1 MSIHKLAFVGPEI
14 IHNAFQE
21 MDDNWDMQIPLE
33 KLEDLE
39 REFGLEDEQA
49 RISKDTAVII
59 LFSRLFDSNP
69 QLFADLVAYSAPYS
83 VVCILIPGKDV
94 NKKPLIERTIKEA
107 QLAEATE
114 NDSYNANTPFYFVDY
129 ENAQL
134 EILEAIEAFC
144 YSPIIDEDIKNSIKP
159 MIPGYEE
166 ESYLDEYEENNSEEN
181 VILPQA
187 APDATGQVITITSSK
202 GGSGKSTV
210 AISLGAYLVAA
221 SKDAYEKGKTD
232 KPLKVVSVDL
242 DVRDGQQ
249 WLLMG
254 AKKPPTVMDIIA
266 SGGIPTV
273 ETIPAGVWHSDKTG
287 CDYIFAPKRPRS
299 AKEIPASFYAQLIQA
314 LRSMYDV
321 ILLDTSVN
329 YLDPLGEQV
338 AYPLADKII
347 FVSDMGQ
354 SSVLGCTRWIQEE
367 MRLREPAELNIPDYK
382 VGIVINKAMPDVNM
396 SANKIEKAVQNLPI
410 LSMIPSE
417 PELVTYAAN
426 TAELHQILNVRLI
439 NEAIRDIAE
448 AVLPDTPLGTV
459 PSM

>member
-83 VVCILIPGKDV
+83 VVCILTPGKDV

-114 NDSYNANTPFYFVDY
+114 DDSYNANTPFYFVDY

-166 ESYLDEYEENNSEEN
+166 ESYLEEYEENNSEEN

-338 AYPLADKII
+338 ADKII

>member
-39 REFGLEDEQA
+39 
-49 RISKDTAVII
+49 
-59 LFSRLFDSNP
+59 
-69 QLFADLVAYSAPYS
+69 YSAPYS
-83 VVCILIPGKDV
+83 VVCILTPGKDV

-114 NDSYNANTPFYFVDY
+114 DDSYNANTPFYFVDY

-314 LRSMYDV
+314 LRSIYDV

>member
-1 MSIHKLAFVGPEI
+1 MK
-14 IHNAFQE
+14 
-21 MDDNWDMQIPLE
+21 
-33 KLEDLE
+33 
-39 REFGLEDEQA
+39 
-49 RISKDTAVII
+49 I
-59 LFSRLFDSNP
+59 LK
-69 QLFADLVAYSAPYS
+69 
-83 VVCILIPGKDV
+83 IL
-94 NKKPLIERTIKEA
+94 
-107 QLAEATE
+107 
-114 NDSYNANTPFYFVDY
+114 S
-129 ENAQL
+129 
-134 EILEAIEAFC
+134 
-144 YSPIIDEDIKNSIKP
+144 
-159 MIPGYEE
+159 
-166 ESYLDEYEENNSEEN
+166 SYLEEYEENNSEEN

-273 ETIPAGVWHSDKTG
+273 ETIPDGVWHSDKTG